1 MLSFSPA
8 LNLHFR
14 QAQIHALGFTFFPMD
29 EIYQKFSVFNPHKPQ
44 NDPNILHLE
53 TTELWVQQSTGN
65 IKPCSER
72 IEVSRV
78 SEWLEE
84 ETRERKGEQEV
95 LMLRL
100 IWVNFNSATFCLGL
114 PKSTKDELVTKFQ
127 LEKAYDY
134 LPSTITGINAFP
146 ETKTSGSDYET
157 FAFCY
162 LPKLA
167 AIWSHKRSSSSPTR
181 RPVTYGLLLADD
193 KQKGFLQNALKSKWH
208 PDLSE
213 HPMFLA
219 FLFSFMFDLECL
231 KTVNDMKER
240 IRPVEMETWS
250 NRSDD
255 STLKRAALGELEDA
269 FIDMGNAASK
279 LASVDRKSK
288 SLEGLL
294 NFIMEQVGEAPPT
307 PEGSQQT
314 LPARGKSNGDDLIRH
329 HVSVLRGRHGQQGLD
344 TNFTLKRVQV
354 QMGAVS
360 QPIKMRFGWRK
371 LTSANRVRV

>member
-1 MLSFSPA
+1 
-8 LNLHFR
+8 
-14 QAQIHALGFTFFPMD
+14 MD

-65 IKPCSER
+65 IKPYSER
-72 IEVSRV
+72 IDVSRV

-114 PKSTKDELVTKFQ
+114 PKTTKDELVTKFQ

-146 ETKTSGSDYET
+146 ETKNSGSDYET

-181 RPVTYGLLLADD
+181 RPVTYGLLLADE
-193 KQKGFLQNALKSKWH
+193 KQKGFLQKALQTKWH

-307 PEGSQQT
+307 PAGSQQT
-314 LPARGKSNGDDLIRH
+314 LIARGKSNGDDLIRH
-329 HVSVLRGRHGQQGLD
+329 HVSVLRRRHGQQGLD

-360 QPIKMRFGWRK
+360 HSIKMRFRRRK
-371 LTSANRVRV
+371 LTPANRVKV